1 MLKLCLVLLLSA
13 SVLSESV
20 SPSEKVPELR
30 GSASLKLPLAP
41 EMAPVSAVN
50 AAPQLGDVSS
60 ASVQRVPPL
69 LDSVGLR
76 TEPNDGSVG

>member
-30 GSASLKLPLAP
+30 GSASFKLPLAA

-50 AAPQLGDVSS
+50 AAPQLADGVGSTSS
-60 ASVQRVPPL
+60 PTP
-69 LDSVGLR
+69 GLGWAWTR
-76 TEPNDGSVG
+76 T

>member
-30 GSASLKLPLAP
+30 GSASFKLGP
-41 EMAPVSAVN
+41 EMAPLSAVN
-50 AAPQLGDVSS
+50 EAPQLGDVSS

-69 LDSVGLR
+69 RDSIGLG